1 MLDKLRNLRISI
13 SKKHNSDNNN
23 ISSNSKSA
31 NNQKDPDGIKHD
43 PKKNI
48 NLKNID
54 KDMKRDIRKNI
65 RDSVKSETKNII
77 KEARLQDFLNTSAN
91 MLEKIDYIE
100 SDLYIKNNVKKG
112 LRNSNGT
119 GVVVGLTKIGNVVGY
134 DLDADGNKIPVEG
147 KLYYRGYN
155 IEDLVNDCISEK
167 RFGFEEVTFLL
178 IFGKLPSKS
187 ELESF
192 QKFLGAKRELPQGFT
207 RDMIL
212 TAPSNNIMNKLAR
225 SVLAL
230 YCYDDNPDDISISN
244 VLRQSIDLIGY
255 FPALIA
261 YAYQAKCSFFDNMS
275 LYIHNPI
282 PELSTSENILRMI
295 RPTGEYT
302 ELEARIL
309 DLSMILHAE
318 HGGGNNSSF
327 TTHLVSSTGT
337 DTYSAISA
345 AVGSLK
351 GPKHGGANIAVINMI
366 NNIKE
371 NVPDFNNR
379 GKLDDYLI
387 KILRKEANDK
397 TGLIYGVGHAIYT
410 LSDPRAKV
418 LKSMAKKL
426 AESKERIDDF
436 LLCDYIE
443 KRAHELYAEVHGTDK
458 PMPANVD
465 LYSGF
470 VYDALDI
477 PTTIATPL
485 FATARLS
492 GWCAH
497 RIEELIT
504 GKKLMRPAYNSV
516 QSPKEYI
523 PIKDRTS
530 SLTPG
535 REDALTK

>member
-1 MLDKLRNLRISI
+1 MLTKLREKRQESRDQKKAIKAAVKEEVANTKKANSAKALLEDSAKIITDRDRIS
-13 SKKHNSDNNN
+13 
-23 ISSNSKSA
+23 
-31 NNQKDPDGIKHD
+31 PDFYKQHD
-43 PKKNI
+43 
-48 NLKNID
+48 
-54 KDMKRDIRKNI
+54 
-65 RDSVKSETKNII
+65 VK
-77 KEARLQDFLNTSAN
+77 
-91 MLEKIDYIE
+91 M
-100 SDLYIKNNVKKG
+100 G

-119 GVVVGLTKIGNVVGY
+119 GVVVGLTRIGEVLGY
-134 DLDADGNKIPVEG
+134 ETDENNNKIPVEG
-147 KLYYRGYN
+147 KLYYRGYS
-155 IEDLVNDCISEK
+155 IEDLVGSCIKEN

-178 IFGKLPSKS
+178 MFGYLPSKS
-187 ELESF
+187 ELEAF
-192 QKFLGAKRELPQGFT
+192 TKLLGAKRDLPMGFA

-230 YCYDDNPDDISISN
+230 YCYDDNPDDTSIPN
-244 VLRQSIDLIGY
+244 VLRQSIDLMGY

-261 YAYQAKCSFFDNMS
+261 YAYQAKAAYYDNMS
-275 LYIHNPI
+275 LHLHNPI

-302 ELEARIL
+302 DIEAKTL

-337 DTYSAISA
+337 DTYSAIA
-345 AVGSLK
+345 AAIGSLK
-351 GPKHGGANIAVINMI
+351 GPKHGGANIAVINMMDH
-366 NNIKE
+366 IKE
-371 NVPDFNNR
+371 RVPNFNNR

-387 KILRKEANDK
+387 KILKKEAYDK
-397 TGLIYGVGHAIYT
+397 TGLVYGMGHAIYT

-426 AESKERIDDF
+426 AESKYMEDEF

-443 KRAHELYAEVHGTDK
+443 KRVPVLKAELTGVDK

-465 LYSGF
+465 MYSGF
-470 VYDALDI
+470 VYHALDI

-497 RIEELIT
+497 RLEELT
-504 GKKLMRPAYNSV
+504 DGSKLMRPAYNSV
-516 QSPKEYI
+516 QEHLDYTPLKERAGKI
-523 PIKDRTS
+523 
-530 SLTPG
+530 
-535 REDALTK
+535 LTK

>member
-1 MLDKLRNLRISI
+1 MRDTVKREMEHTMKSNATKSLLEDSAKIIADRNRIE
-13 SKKHNSDNNN
+13 H
-23 ISSNSKSA
+23 
-31 NNQKDPDGIKHD
+31 
-43 PKKNI
+43 
-48 NLKNID
+48 
-54 KDMKRDIRKNI
+54 
-65 RDSVKSETKNII
+65 
-77 KEARLQDFLNTSAN
+77 
-91 MLEKIDYIE
+91 
-100 SDLYIKNNVKKG
+100 DLYIKNNVKRG

-119 GVVVGLTKIGNVVGY
+119 GVVVGLTRIGEIIGY
-134 DLDADGNKIPVEG
+134 QMDSANNKIPTEG
-147 KLYYRGYN
+147 RLYYRGYN
-155 IEDLVNDCISEK
+155 VEDLVDSCIKEN
-167 RFGFEEVTFLL
+167 RFGFEETTFLL
-178 IFGKLPSKS
+178 IFGYLPSKT
-187 ELESF
+187 ELNAFTKLLS
-192 QKFLGAKRELPQGFT
+192 AKRELPEGFA

-230 YCYDDNPDDISISN
+230 YCYDDNPDDTSISN

-261 YAYQAKCSFFDNMS
+261 YAYQAKASTYDNMS
-275 LYIHNPI
+275 LHLHKPI

-302 ELEARIL
+302 EIEAKVL

-327 TTHLVSSTGT
+327 ATHLVSSTGT

-345 AVGSLK
+345 AIGSLK

-366 NNIKE
+366 ADIKE
-371 NVPDFNNR
+371 HVPDFNNR
-379 GKLDDYLI
+379 GKLDDYLV
-387 KILRKEANDK
+387 KILKKEANDR
-397 TGLIYGVGHAIYT
+397 TGLVYGMGHAIYT

-418 LKSMAKKL
+418 LKSMAQKL
-426 AESKERIDDF
+426 AESKGLEDDF

-443 KRAHELYAEVHGTDK
+443 KRTPALKAEITGVDK

-465 LYSGF
+465 MYSGF
-470 VYDALDI
+470 VYDALNI

-497 RIEELIT
+497 RMEELIA
-504 GKKLMRPAYNSV
+504 GGKLMRPAYNSV
-516 QSPKEYI
+516 QDHLDYI
-523 PIKDRTS
+523 PMNKRHSRIQISK
-530 SLTPG
+530 
-535 REDALTK
+535 